1 MDMDRDDLAEA
12 WRPSTPPTRLR
23 ELAALGPGPARIVAG
38 RIGLQAG
45 LAEEVAVR
53 ALAGG
58 PDWFGVLRALAAH
71 PATSP
76 ERLAELAA
84 HPEES
89 VRRVVAVHR
98 ATPKP
103 AVKALARDESTAV
116 RRALAGRE
124 KLPRKVA
131 GALVADSSGE
141 VRLALVRR
149 VGARPE
155 HLRALAAD
163 PDARV
168 RRVVAALGHAGD
180 ADLTDPDPTVRRT
193 AVRKRSAPEL
203 IPLLDALAQDPD
215 TRVRE
220 LVAQQYR
227 NHTPAVLARLASDA
241 EPCVRAAA
249 AANPFTPVRQ
259 LTELAQDPDLAVLV
273 AVSRNTTAPP
283 GTLARLVDTIM
294 AASGDGG
301 RKALGR
307 QEDLQRLAYAAL
319 EHPATP
325 PASLRALHAAGLWP
339 YFHPGNA
346 MDQPN
351 WPADLLIEFGLT
363 YSASTVSGAAEQ
375 ASFAAVDEARHT
387 EPAEDVLAAMVRSS
401 IHYLRR
407 AVANRHTPPEA
418 LAAFVRDG
426 AHAGDTGLLDDIA
439 KNPATPV
446 EILLAWAEAGER
458 HYDML
463 KNPSLPEPVLAA
475 IAASTDTSYAG
486 EALWMLEVRAL
497 RAGTETPC

>member
-1 MDMDRDDLAEA
+1 MDVDDVAEA
-12 WRPSTPPTRLR
+12 WRPTTPPSRLR
-23 ELAALGPGPARIVAG
+23 ELAAQGPGTARIVAT
-38 RIGLQAG
+38 RIGLPAG

-71 PATSP
+71 PATSA

-89 VRRVVAVHR
+89 VRQVVAVHR
-98 ATPKP
+98 ATPKA
-103 AVKALARDESTAV
+103 AVKALARDGSTAV

-131 GALVADSSGE
+131 GSLVADSSGE

-163 PDARV
+163 PDARI

-180 ADLTDPDPTVRRT
+180 ADLTDPDPAVRRT
-193 AVRKRSAPEL
+193 AVHKRSAPEL
-203 IPLLDALAQDPD
+203 VPVLDALAHDPD
-215 TRVRE
+215 ARVRE

-227 NHTPAVLARLASDA
+227 NRTPAVLARLASDA
-241 EPCVRAAA
+241 EPCVRAAT

-259 LTELAQDPDLAVLV
+259 LTELADDPDLAVLV
-273 AVSRNTTAPP
+273 AVSQNTTAPP
-283 GTLARLVDTIM
+283 ETLARLVNTIT
-294 AASGDGG
+294 ASAGDGDPH
-301 RKALGR
+301 ALGR
-307 QEDLQRLAYAAL
+307 QEDLRNLVYAAL

-325 PASLRALHAAGLWP
+325 PESLRALHAADLWP

-351 WPADLLIEFGLT
+351 WPPDLLIEFGLT
-363 YSASTVSGAAEQ
+363 YSAGTVSGEAER
-375 ASFAAVDEARHT
+375 ASFAAIDEARHT
-387 EPAEDVLAAMVRSS
+387 EPLEDVLAAMAGSP
-401 IHYLRR
+401 IYYLRR

-418 LAAFVRDG
+418 LAAFVRDA
-426 AHAGDTGLLDDIA
+426 AHAGDSSHLDDIA

-463 KNPSLPEPVLAA
+463 KNPSLPEPVLAV

-486 EALWMLEVRAL
+486 EALRMLEVRAL

>member
-1 MDMDRDDLAEA
+1 MDTDVDDVTEA
-12 WRPSTPPTRLR
+12 WRPTTPLSRLR
-23 ELAALGPGPARIVAG
+23 ELAALGPGPARIVAS
-38 RIGLQAG
+38 RIGLPAG
-45 LAEEVAVR
+45 LAQEVAVR

-58 PDWFGVLRALAAH
+58 PDWFGVLCALAAQ
-71 PATSP
+71 PATP
-76 ERLAELAA
+76 AERLAELAA

-98 ATPKP
+98 ATPK
-103 AVKALARDESTAV
+103 AAIRTLARDGSTAV

-131 GALVADSSGE
+131 GALVTDASGE

-149 VGARPE
+149 VDARPE

-180 ADLTDPDPTVRRT
+180 ADLTDPDPGVRRT
-193 AVRKRSAPEL
+193 AVHKRSAPEL
-203 IPLLDALAQDPD
+203 IALLDALAQDPD
-215 TRVRE
+215 TRIRE

-259 LTELAQDPDLAVLV
+259 LTELAADPDLTVLA
-273 AVSRNTTAPP
+273 AVSENMTAPP
-283 GTLARLVDTIM
+283 ETLARLVDTM
-294 AASGDGG
+294 SRLSDDGE
-301 RKALGR
+301 RTAFDR
-307 QEDLQRLAYAAL
+307 EEDVQRLAYAAL

-325 PASLRALHAAGLWP
+325 PESLRALHAANLWP

-351 WPADLLIEFGLT
+351 WPPDLLIEFGLT
-363 YSASTVSGAAEQ
+363 YSASTVSGAAER
-375 ASFAAVDEARHT
+375 ASFAAIDEARHT
-387 EPAEDVLAAMVRSS
+387 EQPEDVLAAMVHSPVY
-401 IHYLRR
+401 YLRR
-407 AVANRHTPPEA
+407 AVANRHTPPQA

-426 AHAGDTGLLDDIA
+426 AHADDTSHLDDIA

-446 EILLAWAEAGER
+446 EILLAWAEAGEY
-458 HYDML
+458 HYEML
-463 KNPSLPEPVLAA
+463 KNPSLPESVLAA

-486 EALWMLEVRAL
+486 QARWMLEVRAL